1 MFDHVVKYLH
11 GEDRTILPA
20 LAEGDYETENL
31 GAYFSS
37 KPDGMR
43 TPLQI
48 DDNLY
53 VEKNTSTMLKVSI
66 LRRLFGLFHKDP
78 LDLVCFICGKL
89 VGQEIKKKRTKI
101 VFSNWPANG
110 LRKKTEAG
118 IIQAELNPAN
128 HTYIRFKTKR
138 NVCHTA

>member
-1 MFDHVVKYLH
+1 MEKT
-11 GEDRTILPA
+11 GPSSA

-53 VEKNTSTMLKVSI
+53 AEKNTSTMLKVSI

-78 LDLVCFICGKL
+78 LDLVFYLRETG
-89 VGQEIKKKRTKI
+89 GAGSQEEADKDR
-101 VFSNWPANG
+101 FSNWPANG
-110 LRKKTEAG
+110 LRKRRKQG
-118 IIQAELNPAN
+118 
-128 HTYIRFKTKR
+128 
-138 NVCHTA
+138 